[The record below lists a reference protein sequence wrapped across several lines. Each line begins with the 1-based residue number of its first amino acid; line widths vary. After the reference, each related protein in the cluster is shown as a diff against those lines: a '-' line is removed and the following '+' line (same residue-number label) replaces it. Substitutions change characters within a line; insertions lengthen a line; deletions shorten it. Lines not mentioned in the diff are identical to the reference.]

1 MALPGDGNPIDAG
14 VPAPQVPTKQKAAIY
29 DRPGT
34 VSTKVVELDIP
45 EPGPGQVLIN
55 LTHSGVCH
63 SDYGVMSGTWKALPL
78 PVQPGQVGGHE
89 GVGRVV
95 KLGPGTE
102 TSGVKLGDRVG
113 IKWISSACGT
123 CEPCQ
128 AGAEG
133 LCFTQQVSGYFT
145 PGTFQQY
152 ALGPANY
159 VTPIPDGLPSDEAA
173 PMLCAGV
180 TVYSALKRSNARP
193 GHWVVIS
200 GAGGGL
206 GHLAVQLA
214 SRGMGFRVIGIDHGS
229 KEELVK
235 ASGAEHFV
243 DITKFPA
250 GDKGAAISAHVKSLA
265 GGLGAHAVIVCTA
278 SNAAYAQALPLLRFN
293 GTLVCVGLPEN
304 EPQAIATAFP
314 TNLIANHITITG
326 SAVGSRREAIETLEF
341 AARGIIKAHFRTEKM
356 EALTGVFEEIHNGT
370 LQGRVVLDLS

>member
-1 MALPGDGNPIDAG
+1 MASSEGAP
-14 VPAPQVPTKQKAAIY
+14 VPQIPAKQKAAIY

-34 VSTKVVELDIP
+34 VSTKVVEVDVP
-45 EPGPGQVLIN
+45 EPGPGEVLIN

-63 SDYGVMSGTWKALPL
+63 SDYGIMTDTWKGLPA

-89 GVGRVV
+89 GVGKVV

-102 TSGVKLGDRVG
+102 TSGVKVGDRVG
-113 IKWISSACGT
+113 IKWVSSACGN

-133 LCFTQQVSGYFT
+133 LCFTQKISGYYT

-152 ALGPANY
+152 AIGPANY
-159 VTPIPDGLPSDEAA
+159 VTPIPDNLASDEAA

-193 GHWVVIS
+193 GQWVIIS

-214 SRGMGFRVIGIDHGS
+214 SKGMGFRVIGIDHGS
-229 KEELVK
+229 KEGLVK

-243 DITKFPA
+243 DITQFPA
-250 GDKGAAISAHVKSLA
+250 DDKGEAMAAHIKSLTS
-265 GGLGAHAVIVCTA
+265 GLGAHAVIVCTA
-278 SNAAYAQALPLLRFN
+278 SNAAYAQALLLLRFN

-304 EPQAIATAFP
+304 EPRAIATAMP
-314 TNLIANHITITG
+314 TSLIANHITITG
-326 SAVGSRREAIETLEF
+326 SAVGSRREAIETLDF
-341 AARGIIKAHFRTEKM
+341 AARGIIKAHFRTERM
-356 EALTGVFEEIHNGT
+356 EGLTGVFEEIHCGK